1 MTVAAGHVSTERTAP
16 FPTPAG
22 APGTGAAPRLDDGVE
37 LLGEYQG
44 SGYRQPPSLVRRPD
58 GQVIQMS
65 RLLYRVT
72 CRIDGSRGPAAIAE
86 VVSEDIGRSLTA
98 DQVRHL
104 ITSKLLPLGIVA
116 DEAAPAVP
124 PKANPLLA
132 LRARGTL
139 LPERAA
145 NFAGALLRPLFHAP
159 LVVAVVASALAV
171 DYWLFVA
178 HGLGGGIQ
186 QVLRDPVD
194 LLIVLG
200 LTVVSAVF
208 HECGHAVGCRYGGAR
223 PGVIGVG
230 IYLVWLS
237 FFTNVTDSYRL
248 SRVGR
253 LRTDLGGLYFNLI
266 FILALAGIYSATS
279 AEVLLLVIAITHLEM
294 LEQLLPFVRFDG
306 YFILSDLI
314 GVPDLFARVTP
325 ILKSSLTRGSRQ
337 DPRIAAM

>member
-1 MTVAAGHVSTERTAP
+1 MTVAAGHVTTERTAP
-16 FPTPAG
+16 IPRRAG
-22 APGTGAAPRLDDGVE
+22 ASELIAAPRLADGVD
-37 LLGEYQG
+37 LLGEYRG
-44 SGYRQPPSLVRRPD
+44 SGYSQPPSLVRRPD

-65 RLLYRVT
+65 SLLYRVT
-72 CRIDGSRGPAAIAE
+72 CGIDGSRSPATIAE
-86 VVSEDIGRSLTA
+86 LVSEDLGRSLTA
-98 DQVRHL
+98 DQVCHL
-104 ITSKLLPLGIVA
+104 ITSKLIPLGIVA

-132 LRARGTL
+132 LRARG
-139 LPERAA
+139 P
-145 NFAGALLRPLFHAP
+145 LLRGP
-159 LVVAVVASALAV
+159 LVVAVVASVLAV
-171 DYWLFVA
+171 DYWLFAA
-178 HGLGGGIQ
+178 HGLDGGLR

-248 SRVGR
+248 SRAGR

-266 FILALAGIYSATS
+266 FILALAGLYEATS
-279 AEVLLLVIAITHLEM
+279 AEILLLVIAITHLEM
-294 LEQLLPFVRFDG
+294 VEQLLPFVRFDG
-306 YFILSDLI
+306 YFILSDLV
-314 GVPDLFARVTP
+314 GVPDLFARVAP
-325 ILKSSLTRGSRQ
+325 ILGSALSRGPR
-337 DPRIAAM
+337 DPRVTGL